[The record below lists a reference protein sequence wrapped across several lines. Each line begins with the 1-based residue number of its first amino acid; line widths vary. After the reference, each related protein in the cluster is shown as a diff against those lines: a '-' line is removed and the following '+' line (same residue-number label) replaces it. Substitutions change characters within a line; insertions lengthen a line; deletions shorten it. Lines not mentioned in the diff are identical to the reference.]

1 VAERLHTV
9 VLHAATAPK
18 TPVFTGSGAIFPY
31 GEQIYYH
38 VINKYRYAVY
48 IDVELVRQTL

>member
-1 VAERLHTV
+1 VAERFHTI

-31 GEQIYYH
+31 GEQICYH
-38 VINKYRYAVY
+38 VIKYRYAVY
-48 IDVELVRQTL
+48 INVELIGQAL